1 MNISSLP
8 NQPCISTSRIESFVS
23 DTPSQSVFLGG
34 TCGDSQWRSL
44 LRSKLPE
51 VLTTDPSRIEW
62 SIQNR
67 RKLDKIR
74 KQSALVV
81 YVFTPPIRGVY
92 SFIELSED
100 AAERPLNTAIC
111 LLESEG
117 DTSLAGEA
125 RRQLEIALSKFE
137 DLGVSRL
144 EDLQELSNWIRTRM
158 EIA

>member
-1 MNISSLP
+1 MEILVA
-8 NQPCISTSRIESFVS
+8 F
-23 DTPSQSVFLGG
+23 
-34 TCGDSQWRSL
+34 
-44 LRSKLPE
+44 KLPE

-111 LLESEG
+111 LLESEVIPA
-117 DTSLAGEA
+117 SQAK
-125 RRQLEIALSKFE
+125 RE
-137 DLGVSRL
+137 DSWR
-144 EDLQELSNWIRTRM
+144 SP
-158 EIA
+158 